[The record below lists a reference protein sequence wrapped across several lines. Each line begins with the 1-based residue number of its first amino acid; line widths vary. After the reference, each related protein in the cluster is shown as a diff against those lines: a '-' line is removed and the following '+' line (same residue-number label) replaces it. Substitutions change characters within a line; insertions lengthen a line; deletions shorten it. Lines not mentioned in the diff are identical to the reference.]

1 MVGIN
6 RNRRYG
12 LSMLGWQMAV
22 GNSGRL
28 ADTDEWVSLTCSWL
42 VCKYE
47 TLTLSLQQSR
57 IHAQRILSEISL
69 SNADMVGAGWW
80 LKSEF

>member
-12 LSMLGWQMAV
+12 LSTLGWQMAV

-47 TLTLSLQQSR
+47 TLT
-57 IHAQRILSEISL
+57 
-69 SNADMVGAGWW
+69 
-80 LKSEF
+80 